1 LTGFV
6 RTRDENRRAL
16 STIVARVRPRT
27 YKGVTD
33 LLLLYLIRLGAVCP
47 SKKLARMTED
57 AGRAERR
64 AWGKNFPVHPPPNAQ
79 TDDCL
84 ASIENFLC
92 VRSPKE
98 TRGPL
103 RTERS
108 PFVRIV
114 SSGELVS
121 RLESRSLSELT
132 RQITPPTRNGH
143 APPPTASR
151 KVCQP
156 VNRMQCLGRVSFPA
170 LVKLSRTIHSW

>member
-1 LTGFV
+1 M
-6 RTRDENRRAL
+6 
-16 STIVARVRPRT
+16 RPRT
-27 YKGVTD
+27 SKGITD

-47 SKKLARMTED
+47 SKKFARMTED

-64 AWGKNFPVHPPPNAQ
+64 AREKNFPSPVDAP

-84 ASIENFLC
+84 ASREKFFFAPG
-92 VRSPKE
+92 RDESRHPA
-98 TRGPL
+98 
-103 RTERS
+103 
-108 PFVRIV
+108 PFVRIIL
-114 SSGELVS
+114 SGELVS

-151 KVCQP
+151 KVYQP

-170 LVKLSRTIHSW
+170 LSQIKPQAPLLVVSFRQFL